1 MTDMTYQ
8 PPQPSTP
15 SWRPSFYEYRV
26 IEVKDSMFR
35 GKQSAESLQAM
46 LNDMARYGWQFKHMI
61 TEDIK
66 GRMGVGSTGGIIAVF
81 ERLYAPGAY
90 PDQQQPQ

>member
-1 MTDMTYQ
+1 MTYQ
-8 PPQPSTP
+8 PTPQQQPAF
-15 SWRPSFYEYRV
+15 RPTYYEYRV

-46 LNDMARYGWQFKHMI
+46 LNDMARYGWSFKHMI

-66 GRMGVGSTGGIIAVF
+66 GRMGIGSTGGIIAVF
-81 ERLYAPGAY
+81 ERVYAPGAY
-90 PDQQQPQ
+90 PDNQQAQ